1 MARPTGALRLW
12 KCARARAKRFEAEL
26 TAACGT
32 YCAAPGGKGIFA
44 EAAIKVR
51 E

>member
-12 KCARARAKRFEAEL
+12 KYAQARAKRLEAEL

-44 EAAIKVR
+44 EVAIR